1 MKGTCAEIELLLCDF
16 VDGTLPGEDRA
27 RVDLHLASCA
37 GCASLV
43 ADAQSL
49 TAFLGAV
56 PDVEPPPELITR
68 ILFET
73 QQAGSRGGQPVGSE
87 PKTALER
94 GLAWLHSVFEP
105 VLQPRFAMGMAMTIL
120 SFSMIGRFAGVTEK
134 QITAADLDPVKIW
147 MALDLKAHRSWERAV
162 KYYENLRVV
171 YEIQNTLTEWTAQ
184 EEEDRRAQQVIE
196 PKATG
201 TLQERPE
208 GRKDQ

>member
-1 MKGTCAEIELLLCDF
+1 MKVTCADIDLLLCDY
-16 VDGTLPGEDRA
+16 VDGTLPAEDRA
-27 RVDLHLASCA
+27 RVELHLASCA
-37 GCASLV
+37 GCAALA
-43 ADAQSL
+43 ADAQSV
-49 TAFLGAV
+49 TAFLDAV
-56 PDVEPPPELITR
+56 PDIEPPPELMTR

-73 QQAGSRGGQPVGSE
+73 QQGGSRGEQPVRSE

-94 GLAWLHSVFEP
+94 ALAWLHSIFEP

-147 MALDLKAHRSWERAV
+147 MAVDLKAHRTWERAV

-171 YEIQNTLTEWTAQ
+171 YEIQNRLTEWTAQ

-196 PKATG
+196 PKG
-201 TLQERPE
+201 TTTPQERPE